1 MAFAMNSSAENFK
14 TDRITPNPAAKTSAI
29 RTDPATEPSH
39 SSIASESAKYAQT
52 QATA

>member
-1 MAFAMNSSAENFK
+1 MNSSAENFK